1 MVRHSRRGFTLI
13 ELLVV
18 IAIIAVL
25 ISLLLPAVQSAR
37 EAARRI
43 QCTNNLKQI
52 GLALHNYHSANNSF
66 PMGETAQMDPT
77 ANGPGTASGPYEWE
91 NYSSFAMMLQYLEQ
105 LAVFNSCNLM
115 LCPDTGFGAAQPQ
128 NGTPYNTRLN
138 AFLCPSDPY
147 SGNTNL
153 CNYAG
158 SMGTTTYSPSFQV
171 SNAAIRGGGDT
182 TGIFTIWKAYGIQN
196 VTDGT
201 SNTLAFAE
209 ALVGNYAGGT
219 GYGQRHTGYGGDVTY
234 RGNIVDTPAS
244 FVASSGG
251 GNSTGRVYDVSA
263 VPNAQQLVANDIA
276 AIAQMM
282 TNYQTV
288 LTNPNKVVG
297 YRGYRWIIGITGATL
312 FNSVQ
317 TPNESIFNGSRTGP
331 GSYSG
336 SVSNNTD
343 SSWSMPA
350 TSMHPGGVNVAMAD
364 GHVRF
369 IKNSISRPVWWALST
384 KANGEVIS
392 ADSY

>member
-1 MVRHSRRGFTLI
+1 MLRSTKKGFTLI

-25 ISLLLPAVQSAR
+25 IALLLPAVQSAR
-37 EAARRI
+37 EAARRM
-43 QCTNNLKQI
+43 QCVNNMKQL
-52 GLALHNYHSANNSF
+52 GLALHNYLSANNSF
-66 PMGETAQMDPT
+66 PMGGTPQI
-77 ANGPGTASGPYEWE
+77 GPGNTQPYEWE
-91 NYSSFAMMLQYLEQ
+91 NYSSFAMMLPFLEQ
-105 LAVFNSCNLM
+105 TTVYNSMNLM
-115 LCPDTGFGAAQPQ
+115 VCPDTGFGAGQPI
-128 NGTPYNTRLN
+128 NSTAYYTKLN
-138 AFLCPSDPY
+138 AFLCPSDPN
-147 SGNTNL
+147 SGITNL

-158 SMGTTTYSPSFQV
+158 CIGTTTWTPDFQV
-171 SNAAIRGGGDT
+171 GNATVRNNGET
-182 TGIFTIWKAYGIQN
+182 TGIFTLWKPYSVQS

-219 GYGQRHTGYGGDVTY
+219 GYGQRHTGYSGAVTY

-251 GNSTGRVYDVSA
+251 GNKTGRVYDVSA
-263 VPNAQQLVANDIA
+263 VPNALNLVQADIA
-276 AIAQMM
+276 AIGQMM
-282 TNYQTV
+282 INYQTV
-288 LTNPNKVVG
+288 LTNPNKVIG

-350 TSMHPGGVNVAMAD
+350 TSNHPGGVNVAMAD
-364 GHVRF
+364 GHVQF
-369 IKNSISRPVWWALST
+369 VKNSISRPIWWALST

-392 ADSY
+392 SDSY

>member
-1 MVRHSRRGFTLI
+1 MFRRLPKGFTLI

-25 ISLLLPAVQSAR
+25 IALLLPAVQSAR

-43 QCTNNLKQI
+43 QCTNNMKQI
-52 GLALHNYHSANNSF
+52 GLALHNYHAANNSF
-66 PMGETAQMDPT
+66 PMGGTAQYDPSS
-77 ANGPGTASGPYEWE
+77 GSPPQGPYEWE
-91 NYSSFAMMLQYLEQ
+91 NYSSFAMMLPFLEQ
-105 LAVFNSCNLM
+105 APVFNSCNLQ
-115 LCPDTGFGAAQPQ
+115 LSPDTGGGYAQAW
-128 NGTPYNTRLN
+128 NSTPYYTKLN

-147 SGNTNL
+147 SGVQNL

-158 SMGTTTYSPSFQV
+158 SIGTTTYSPEFQV
-171 SNAAIRGGGDT
+171 GSAAIKGGGDT
-182 TGIFTIWKAYGIQN
+182 TGIFTIWKSYGIQN

-209 ALVGNYAGGT
+209 ALVGNGAS
-219 GYGQRHTGYGGDVTY
+219 GYQRYTSYGGSPTY
-234 RGNIVDTPAS
+234 RGNVVFTPSS

-263 VPNAQQLVANDIA
+263 VPNAQVLVKNDIA
-276 AIAQMM
+276 AIAQMLV
-282 TNYQTV
+282 NYQTV
-288 LTNPNKVVG
+288 LTSPNKVVD
-297 YRGYRWIIGITGATL
+297 YRGYKWIMGITGATL

-317 TPNESIFNGSRTGP
+317 TPNESIFNGARTGP

-336 SVSNNTD
+336 SVGNNTD

-350 TSMHPGGVNVAMAD
+350 TSNHPGGVNVTMAD
-364 GHVRF
+364 GHVQF

-384 KANGEVIS
+384 KANGEIIS
-392 ADSY
+392 SDSY

>member
-1 MVRHSRRGFTLI
+1 MSTSSRRGFTLI

-25 ISLLLPAVQSAR
+25 IALLLPAVQSAR

-66 PMGETAQMDPT
+66 PMGASAQMDPT

-91 NYSSFAMMLQYLEQ
+91 NYSSFAMMLSYLEQ
-105 LAVFNSCNLM
+105 TTVYNSMNLSI
-115 LCPDTGFGAAQPQ
+115 CPDTGFGAAQPQ
-128 NGTPYNTRLN
+128 NSTAYNTKLN
-138 AFLCPSDPY
+138 AFLCPSDGN
-147 SGNTNL
+147 SGITNL

-158 SMGTTTYSPSFQV
+158 SIGTTTYSPEFQV
-171 SNAAIRGGGDT
+171 GSSAVKGGADT
-182 TGIFTIWKAYGIQN
+182 TGIFTMWKSYGIQS

-219 GYGQRHTGYGGDVTY
+219 GYGQRHTAYSGSVTY
-234 RGNIVDTPAS
+234 RGNIVDTPSS

-251 GNSTGRVYDVSA
+251 GNKTGRVYDVSA
-263 VPNAQQLVANDIA
+263 VPNAQQLVAGDIA

-282 TNYQTV
+282 INYQTV

-350 TSMHPGGVNVAMAD
+350 TSNHPGGVNVTMAD
-364 GHVRF
+364 GHVQF
-369 IKNSISRPVWWALST
+369 VKNSISRPIWWALST

-392 ADSY
+392 SDSY

>member
-1 MVRHSRRGFTLI
+1 MSTSSRRGFTLI

-25 ISLLLPAVQSAR
+25 IALLLPAVQSAR

-66 PMGETAQMDPT
+66 PMGGTAQSPVFGGVT
-77 ANGPGTASGPYEWE
+77 SPYEWE
-91 NYSSFAMMLQYLEQ
+91 NYSSFAMMLPFLEQ
-105 LAVFNSCNLM
+105 MVVYNSMNLSI
-115 LCPDTGFGAAQPQ
+115 CPDTGFGQGQPP
-128 NGTPYNTRLN
+128 NTTAYNTKLN
-138 AFLCPSDPY
+138 AFLCPSDPN
-147 SGNTNL
+147 SGMVNL

-158 SMGTTTYSPSFQV
+158 SIGTTTYSPEFQV

-182 TGIFTIWKAYGIQN
+182 TGIFTIWKSYGIQA

-209 ALVGNYAGGT
+209 ALVGNYTGGT
-219 GYGQRHTGYGGDVTY
+219 GYGQRHTAYSGSVTY
-234 RGNIVDTPAS
+234 RGNIVDTPSS

-251 GNSTGRVYDVSA
+251 GSKTGRVYDVSA
-263 VPNAQQLVANDIA
+263 VPNALNLVQADIA

-297 YRGYRWIIGITGATL
+297 YRGYKWIMGITGATL

-350 TSMHPGGVNVAMAD
+350 TSNHPGGVNVTMAD
-364 GHVRF
+364 GHVQF
-369 IKNSISRPVWWALST
+369 IKNSISKPIWWALST

-392 ADSY
+392 SDSY

>member
-1 MVRHSRRGFTLI
+1 MYRSSKKGFTLI

-25 ISLLLPAVQSAR
+25 IALLLPAVQSAR
-37 EAARRI
+37 EAARRM
-43 QCTNNLKQI
+43 QCVNNMKQI
-52 GLALHNYHSANNSF
+52 GLALHNYLSANSSF
-66 PMGETAQMDPT
+66 PMGGTPQMDPT

-91 NYSSFAMMLQYLEQ
+91 NYSSFAMMLPYLEQ
-105 LAVFNSCNLM
+105 IAVYNSMNLSI
-115 LCPDTGFGAAQPQ
+115 CPDTGFGAGQPQ
-128 NGTPYNTRLN
+128 NTTAYNTKLN
-138 AFLCPSDPY
+138 AFLCPSDPN
-147 SGNTNL
+147 SGITNL

-158 SMGTTTYSPSFQV
+158 SIGTTTYSPEFQV
-171 SNAAIRGGGDT
+171 SNASVRGGGDT
-182 TGIFTIWKAYGIQN
+182 TGIFTMWKSYGIQN

-209 ALVGNYAGGT
+209 ALTGNYAGGT
-219 GYGQRHTGYGGDVTY
+219 GYGQRHSPYSGNVTY
-234 RGNIVDTPAS
+234 RGNIVDTPSS

-251 GNSTGRVYDVSA
+251 GNKTGRVYDVSA
-263 VPNAQQLVANDIA
+263 VPNALQLVASDIA
-276 AIAQMM
+276 AISQMM
-282 TNYQTV
+282 INYQTV

-350 TSMHPGGVNVAMAD
+350 TSNHPGGVNVTMAD
-364 GHVRF
+364 GHVVF
-369 IKNSISRPVWWALST
+369 VKNSISRPTWWALST

-392 ADSY
+392 SDSY